1 MKVDA
6 NGNPIVEDET
16 QNKNEPAAGNENQN
30 NELKGNEGSQGN
42 GNENKNTN
50 SNNNNVGSNNAGS
63 KDSEDDENNK
73 PVDKEALKAEI
84 LAEMG
89 LDASQVEKFK
99 KFSSLF
105 SGKDDDDNKKTP
117 DEKITELER
126 RTELAELKADLMQQ
140 GVLPAYIEDAVTL
153 IGAKKAGDKQFN
165 MKNTIIE
172 FKNRYPEW
180 FTSEEGTGKKNFT
193 GTGSSVKGKNSGA
206 ENKDEKGLGAR
217 LAASKKPA
225 AGKKSSYWG
234 K

>member
-6 NGNPIVEDET
+6 NGNPIAEDNDQKKEEDD
-16 QNKNEPAAGNENQN
+16 QNKEPEDKGGSQSKGTDDKGSKSNENN
-30 NELKGNEGSQGN
+30 PGDDGKNEGDD
-42 GNENKNTN
+42 K
-50 SNNNNVGSNNAGS
+50 
-63 KDSEDDENNK
+63 KEDK
-73 PVDKEALKAEI
+73 AVDKEALKAEI

-89 LDASQVEKFK
+89 LDASQVEKYK

-105 SGKDDDDNKKTP
+105 TGKEDEDKKTP
-117 DEKITELER
+117 DEKIADLER

-165 MKNTIIE
+165 MKNTITE

-180 FTSEEGTGKKNFT
+180 FQSEDGTGKKFS
-193 GTGSSVKGKNSGA
+193 GTGSSMKSKGSGTD
-206 ENKDEKGLGAR
+206 KKDDEKGLGAR

-225 AGKKSSYWG
+225 AGKKSSYWS

>member
-6 NGNPIVEDET
+6 NGNPIAEDDDQKKEEDD
-16 QNKNEPAAGNENQN
+16 QNKEPENKDGYQGKGTDDKGSKGNENN
-30 NELKGNEGSQGN
+30 PGDDGKNEGDD
-42 GNENKNTN
+42 K
-50 SNNNNVGSNNAGS
+50 
-63 KDSEDDENNK
+63 KEDK
-73 PVDKEALKAEI
+73 AVDKEALKAEI

-89 LDASQVEKFK
+89 LDASQVEKYK

-105 SGKDDDDNKKTP
+105 TGKEDEDKKTP
-117 DEKITELER
+117 DEKIADLER

-165 MKNTIIE
+165 MKNTITE

-180 FTSEEGTGKKNFT
+180 FQSEDGTGKKFS
-193 GTGSSVKGKNSGA
+193 GTGSSMKSKGSGTD
-206 ENKDEKGLGAR
+206 KKDDEKGLGAR

-225 AGKKSSYWG
+225 AGKKSSYWS

>member
-6 NGNPIVEDET
+6 NGNPIAEDDDQKKEEDD
-16 QNKNEPAAGNENQN
+16 QNKEPDGKGNPQDKGTDDKGSKGNENN
-30 NELKGNEGSQGN
+30 PGDDGKNEGDD
-42 GNENKNTN
+42 K
-50 SNNNNVGSNNAGS
+50 
-63 KDSEDDENNK
+63 KEDK
-73 PVDKEALKAEI
+73 AVDKEALKAEI

-89 LDASQVEKFK
+89 LDASQVEKYK

-105 SGKDDDDNKKTP
+105 TGKDNDEDNKTP
-117 DEKITELER
+117 DEKIADLER

-153 IGAKKAGDKQFN
+153 IGAKKAGDKQFS
-165 MKNTIIE
+165 MKNTITE

-180 FTSEEGTGKKNFT
+180 FQSEDGAGKKFS
-193 GTGSSVKGKNSGA
+193 GTGSSMKSKGSGA
-206 ENKDEKGLGAR
+206 DKKDDEKGLGAR

-225 AGKKSSYWG
+225 AGKKSSYWS

>member
-1 MKVDA
+1 MKVDT
-6 NGNPIVEDET
+6 NGNPIAEDDDQKKEEDD
-16 QNKNEPAAGNENQN
+16 QNKESEGKGNPQGKGTDDKGSKGNENN
-30 NELKGNEGSQGN
+30 PGNDD
-42 GNENKNTN
+42 KN
-50 SNNNNVGSNNAGS
+50 
-63 KDSEDDENNK
+63 EDDDKKEDK
-73 PVDKEALKAEI
+73 AVDKEALKAEI

-89 LDASQVEKFK
+89 LDASQVEKYK

-105 SGKDDDDNKKTP
+105 TGKEDEDKKTP
-117 DEKITELER
+117 DEKIVDLER

-165 MKNTIIE
+165 MKNTITE

-180 FTSEEGTGKKNFT
+180 FQSEDGTGKKFS
-193 GTGSSVKGKNSGA
+193 GTGSSMKSKGSGTD
-206 ENKDEKGLGAR
+206 KKDDEKGLGAR

-225 AGKKSSYWG
+225 AGKKSSYWS

>member
-6 NGNPIVEDET
+6 NGNPIAEDDDQKKDEDD
-16 QNKNEPAAGNENQN
+16 QNKEPEGKGNPQDKGTDDKGSKGNENN
-30 NELKGNEGSQGN
+30 PRDDGKNEGDD
-42 GNENKNTN
+42 K
-50 SNNNNVGSNNAGS
+50 
-63 KDSEDDENNK
+63 KDDK
-73 PVDKEALKAEI
+73 AVDKEALKAEI

-89 LDASQVEKFK
+89 LDASQVEKYK

-105 SGKDDDDNKKTP
+105 TGKEDEDKKTP
-117 DEKITELER
+117 DEKIADLER

-165 MKNTIIE
+165 MKNTITE

-180 FTSEEGTGKKNFT
+180 FQSEDGTGKKFS
-193 GTGSSVKGKNSGA
+193 GTGSSMKSKGSGTDK
-206 ENKDEKGLGAR
+206 KDEEKGLGAR

-225 AGKKSSYWG
+225 AGKKSSYWS

>member
-6 NGNPIVEDET
+6 NGNPIAEDDDQKKDEDD
-16 QNKNEPAAGNENQN
+16 QNKEPEGKGNPQDKGTDDKGS
-30 NELKGNEGSQGN
+30 KGNEDNTGN
-42 GNENKNTN
+42 DGKNEGDDK
-50 SNNNNVGSNNAGS
+50 
-63 KDSEDDENNK
+63 KDDK
-73 PVDKEALKAEI
+73 AVDKEALKAEI

-89 LDASQVEKFK
+89 LDASQVEKYK

-105 SGKDDDDNKKTP
+105 TGKEDEDKKTP
-117 DEKITELER
+117 DEKIADLER

-165 MKNTIIE
+165 MKNTITE

-180 FTSEEGTGKKNFT
+180 FQSEDGTGKKFS
-193 GTGSSVKGKNSGA
+193 GTGSSMKSKGSGTD
-206 ENKDEKGLGAR
+206 KKDDEKGLGAR

-225 AGKKSSYWG
+225 AGKKSSYWS